1 MASRQETREQQKSV
15 EQSLRA
21 LLVGGALKPGAML
34 PTVSAVAQQ
43 HGVSRYIAH
52 QALQAVEAEGLF
64 RAVAKVGSF
73 AGGNQSQHA
82 SLQVFLIDDESLHP
96 YATEIQI
103 GFDSRVAERG
113 GVALSL
119 ELSQSDDSWRDL
131 DIEGAFL
138 LVREERLD
146 DVSWRGLFSE
156 GVPLVRIGGL
166 WREGESLDLLSFDN
180 EDGGYRATHHLI
192 ERGCKSIA
200 YLGVHAATAG
210 AGARCGSAKEW
221 SSERESGWARALRE
235 AGLPFHAMAFAP
247 RQEAGD
253 DAAGARAIGRSLAGE
268 LLLRGD
274 IRGVVAAND
283 AVALGLIDA
292 LCQSNLPRNEWPAI
306 VAFDNSAEA
315 RRHNI
320 TSLHLPWDEIGR
332 EAADLV
338 WSRAHNRLPTERQY
352 SAVPMRLIPRLS
364 CRENWPSFSNFSTP
378 VAF

>member
-1 MASRQETREQQKSV
+1 MASRQQTREQQQSV

-52 QALQAVEAEGLF
+52 QALQTVESEGLF
-64 RAVAKVGSF
+64 RAIDKVGSF
-73 AGGNQSQHA
+73 VERAESGSA
-82 SLQVFLIDDESLHP
+82 PCQVFLIDDASLHP

-103 GFDSRVAERG
+103 GFDSRVAARG

-119 ELSQSDDSWRDL
+119 ELSGANDSWRDL
-131 DIEGAFL
+131 KIDGAFL

-146 DVSWRGLFSE
+146 EFSASGLFDE
-156 GVPLVRIGGL
+156 GVPLARIGGR
-166 WREGESLDLLSFDN
+166 WRGGETLDLLSFDN
-180 EDGGYRATHHLI
+180 EDGGYRAANHLI

-210 AGARCGSAKEW
+210 QSAIGSAKEW
-221 SSERESGWARALRE
+221 SSEREIGWARALRQ

-247 RQEAGD
+247 PREADD
-253 DAAGARAIGRSLAGE
+253 DAAGARAIGRSFAGE
-268 LLLRGD
+268 LLQRGD

-292 LCQSNLPRNEWPAI
+292 LWAADVPRSEWPAI
-306 VAFDNSAEA
+306 VAFDNSPAA

-332 EAADLV
+332 EAADLL
-338 WSRAHNRLPTERQY
+338 WSRAHNQLPRARQHR
-352 SAVPMRLIPRLS
+352 AVPMRLIPRLS
-364 CRENWPSFSNFSTP
+364 CREKWPTFSNLPTP
-378 VAF
+378 VIF